1 MRVGSEK
8 CGLGVSPS
16 GAPFQDSW
24 ELLVVGMMGDN
35 NYDGSLSL
43 SPVAPFIPMLLE
55 ERSTKR
61 DWKPIIAQLIA
72 VVGKKGVIQ
81 RREELITYECD
92 GLTSYRQRPDLVV
105 LPKTTAEVAAVVK
118 ICDDRNIPWIARGAG
133 TGLSGGAL
141 AVEDC
146 LLIVTTLMN
155 QILNVDLEN
164 QRVVVQPGVINN
176 WVTQAVSGAGFYY
189 APDPSSQIIC
199 SIGGNIAENSGGVH
213 CLKYGVTTNHVL
225 GLKLVIPSG
234 EVIEVGGEVG
244 EMPGYDLTGLFVG
257 SEGTLGI
264 ATEITLKILKTP
276 ESICVL
282 LADFN
287 SVEAAGSAV
296 SGIIG
301 EGIIPAGIEMMDKFS
316 INAVEDVVQT
326 NCYPRDA
333 AAILLVEI
341 DGSVLEVEINQA
353 KVAEICRQN
362 GARDIAIA
370 TEPEQRLRLWKGR
383 KAAFAAMGKI
393 SPDYYVQDGVIPRTQ
408 LSYVLQEIEK
418 LGKKYDHFVANV
430 FHAGDG
436 NLHPLILY
444 DNSKEGA
451 LEKVEALGG
460 EILKLCVKVGGSI
473 SGEHG
478 IGADK
483 RCYMS
488 EMFTETDLETMQWV
502 RTVFNPKELAN
513 PGKIL
518 PTPRTCGESANSGH
532 KFSEIPQY

>member
-1 MRVGSEK
+1 
-8 CGLGVSPS
+8 
-16 GAPFQDSW
+16 
-24 ELLVVGMMGDN
+24 
-35 NYDGSLSL
+35 
-43 SPVAPFIPMLLE
+43 MLLLE
-55 ERSTKR
+55 KSTAR
-61 DWKPIIAQLIA
+61 DWKPIIAKLTA
-72 VVGKKGVIQ
+72 VVGNRGIIQ

-92 GLTSYRQRPDLVV
+92 GLTSYRERPDLVI
-105 LPKTTAEVAAVVK
+105 LPKTTEQVAAAVR
-118 ICDDRNIPWIARGAG
+118 ICDENNVAWIARGAG

-141 AVEDC
+141 PVENC
-146 LLIVTTLMN
+146 VLIVTSLMN
-155 QILNVDLEN
+155 QILKVDLEN
-164 QRVVVQPGVINN
+164 QTVVVQPGVVNN
-176 WVTQAVSGAGFYY
+176 WVTQAVSGGGFYY

-225 GLKLVIPSG
+225 GLKLVVPSG
-234 EVIEVGGEVG
+234 EIIDVGGEIA

-257 SEGTLGI
+257 SEGTLGM

-282 LADFN
+282 LADFD

-296 SGIIG
+296 SGIISA
-301 EGIIPAGIEMMDKFS
+301 GIIPAGIEMMDKFS
-316 INAVEDVVQT
+316 INAVEDVVKT

-341 DGSVLEVEINQA
+341 DGSGLEVETNQA

-362 GARDIAIA
+362 GARDITIA

-418 LGKKYDHFVANV
+418 LGEKYGHFVANV

-444 DNSKEGA
+444 DNSKPGA

-502 RTVFNPKELAN
+502 RQVFNPKELAN
-513 PGKIL
+513 PGKII
-518 PTPRTCGESANSGH
+518 PTPRTCGESAKSGH
-532 KFSEIPQY
+532 KFSGIEQY

>member
-1 MRVGSEK
+1 
-8 CGLGVSPS
+8 
-16 GAPFQDSW
+16 
-24 ELLVVGMMGDN
+24 
-35 NYDGSLSL
+35 
-43 SPVAPFIPMLLE
+43 MLLAE
-55 ERSTKR
+55 KSTER

-72 VVGKKGVIQ
+72 VVGSKGVIQ
-81 RREELITYECD
+81 RQDELITYECD
-92 GLTSYRQRPDLVV
+92 GLTSYRQRPALAI
-105 LPKTTAEVAAVVK
+105 LPKTTEQVAAAVK
-118 ICDDRNIPWIARGAG
+118 ICDENQVAWIARGAG

-141 AVEDC
+141 PVENC
-146 LLIVTTLMN
+146 LLIVTSLMN
-155 QILNVDLEN
+155 QILKVDLEN

-176 WVTQAVSGAGFYY
+176 WVTQAVSGGGFYY

-234 EVIEVGGEVG
+234 EIVDVGGEIA

-282 LADFN
+282 LADFA

-301 EGIIPAGIEMMDKFS
+301 AGIIPAGIEMMDNFS
-316 INAVEDVVQT
+316 INAVEDVVATQ
-326 NCYPRDA
+326 CYPRDA

-341 DGSVLEVEINQA
+341 DGSGVEVATNQA
-353 KVAEICRQN
+353 RIAEICREN
-362 GARDIAIA
+362 GARDITVA

-408 LSYVLQEIEK
+408 LSYVLQEIATLGEK
-418 LGKKYDHFVANV
+418 YGYYVANV

-444 DNSKEGA
+444 DKSVAGA

-478 IGADK
+478 IGSDK
-483 RCYMS
+483 LCYMS

-502 RTVFNPKELAN
+502 RKVFNPKELAN
-513 PGKIL
+513 PGKTI
-518 PTPRTCGESANSGH
+518 PTPRTCGESANSSH
-532 KFSEIPQY
+532 QFSGIQIV

>member
-1 MRVGSEK
+1 M
-8 CGLGVSPS
+8 LH
-16 GAPFQDSW
+16 AQIHM
-24 ELLVVGMMGDN
+24 LVKN
-35 NYDGSLSL
+35 IEIE
-43 SPVAPFIPMLLE
+43 AIE
-55 ERSTKR
+55 H
-61 DWKPIIAQLIA
+61 DWKSIIAQLIA

-81 RREELITYECD
+81 RKEELITYECD
-92 GLTSYRQRPDLVV
+92 GLTSYRERPALVI
-105 LPKTTAEVAAVVK
+105 LPKTTDQVAAAVK
-118 ICDDRNIPWIARGAG
+118 ICDEHNIAWIARGAG

-141 AVEDC
+141 PVKNC
-146 LLIVTTLMN
+146 ILIVTTLMN
-155 QILNVDLEN
+155 QILKIDLDN
-164 QRVVVQPGVINN
+164 HQIVVQPGVINN

-225 GLKLVIPSG
+225 GLKLVLPNG
-234 EVIEVGGEVG
+234 EIVDVGGEIS

-264 ATEITLKILKTP
+264 ATEVTLKILKTP
-276 ESICVL
+276 ASICVL
-282 LADFN
+282 LADFE

-301 EGIIPAGIEMMDKFS
+301 AGIIPAGIEMMDNFS
-316 INAVEDVVQT
+316 INAVEDVVATQ
-326 NCYPRDA
+326 CYPRDA

-341 DGSVLEVEINQA
+341 DGSAIEVATNQA
-353 KVAEICRQN
+353 HIADICRQN
-362 GARDIAIA
+362 GARNVTIA

-408 LSYVLQEIEK
+408 LSYVLQEIAK
-418 LGKKYDHFVANV
+418 LGKKYGYFVANV

-444 DNSKEGA
+444 DNSQAGA
-451 LEKVEALGG
+451 LDRVEALGG

-488 EMFTETDLETMQWV
+488 EMFNETDLETMQWV
-502 RTVFNPKELAN
+502 RKVFNPKELAN
-513 PGKIL
+513 PGKII
-518 PTPRTCGESANSGH
+518 PTPRTCGESATSGH
-532 KFSEIPQY
+532 KFIEIEQY